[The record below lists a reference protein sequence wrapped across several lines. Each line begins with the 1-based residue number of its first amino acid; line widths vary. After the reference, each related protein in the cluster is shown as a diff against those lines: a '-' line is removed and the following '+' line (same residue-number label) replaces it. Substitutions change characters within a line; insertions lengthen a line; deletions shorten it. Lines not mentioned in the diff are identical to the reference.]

1 MKIAVF
7 GTGGAAG
14 YFGARL
20 AQSGEEVS
28 FVARGEH
35 LQAIQ
40 ERGLQVESVLGDVT
54 IQPATATDDPSVI
67 GPVEAVI
74 LGVKT
79 WQVPE
84 SAEAMRPLI
93 GPETVVLPIQN
104 GVEASQQL
112 AEALGPEHVLGGLA
126 VIISYIAA
134 PGRLR
139 HEGGPATIAL
149 AELDNRPSERVER
162 LRAVIEQAGIS
173 VTVPPNIQSAL
184 WSKLLAV
191 SAFGGVGAVSR
202 APAGVIR
209 RLPET
214 RHMMDSAMRE
224 VRKVASELEI
234 PLSDDQVKAVWA
246 NIDSLPDN
254 ATMSLQ
260 RDIIAGRPSE
270 LEAWNGAVVR
280 FGEVASVPVPTHSF
294 IYHSLLP
301 QERRARGQESFD

>member
-1 MKIAVF
+1 MRIAVF

-20 AQSGEEVS
+20 AEAGEEVF
-28 FVARGEH
+28 FVARGDH
-35 LQAIQ
+35 LRAIQ
-40 ERGLQVESVLGDVT
+40 EHGLHVESVLGDVSVR
-54 IQPATATDDPSVI
+54 PAMATDSPSKI
-67 GPVEAVI
+67 GPVDAVI

-79 WQVPE
+79 WQVPD

-112 AEALGPEHVLGGLA
+112 ADVLGPEHVLGGLA
-126 VIISYIAA
+126 AIISYIAA

-139 HEGGPATIAL
+139 HEGGPTTIAL

-162 LRAVIEQAGIS
+162 LRAVIERAGIS

-191 SAFGGVGAVSR
+191 SAFGGVGAITR

-214 RHMMDSAMRE
+214 RQMMDSAMRE
-224 VRKVASELEI
+224 VQKVASGLDI
-234 PLSDDQVKAVWA
+234 PVSDDQIKTVWA
-246 NIDSLPDN
+246 NIDSLPDS

-260 RDIIAGRPSE
+260 RDISAGRPSE
-270 LEAWNGAVVR
+270 LDAWNGAVVR
-280 FGEVASVPVPTHSF
+280 FGRAASVPVPTHTL
-294 IYHSLLP
+294 IYHALLP
-301 QERRARGQESFD
+301 QERRARGQERFD